1 MKHLFGGAL
10 RHEREAFASIQK
22 NNNSLLLLCTT
33 FMIGFLMT
41 GCQKGSL
48 TAKQE
53 ELQSKTSQSAQNE
66 SNGFGNYTGLAN
78 ETVWELQQA
87 KIATARYNNFENAIA
102 DEYVDINVIVPE
114 MGYHYLKLANLDATF
129 DYAKPEILVYNKE
142 ENGRMKLVALEYA
155 VPISLSPN
163 APPSGFTGTDDDWS
177 VYQGTLWTLHAWVWE
192 FNPDGVFHSTNPLVH
207 LH

>member
-1 MKHLFGGAL
+1 MKHLFSGAL
-10 RHEREAFASIQK
+10 RHDREAYASTRK
-22 NNNSLLLLCTT
+22 NNYSLLLLCTT
-33 FMIGFLMT
+33 VMIGFLMT
-41 GCQKGSL
+41 GCLKGSSTTKL
-48 TAKQE
+48 E
-53 ELQSKTSQSAQNE
+53 EIQSNSTQSTQKD
-66 SNGFGNYTGLAN
+66 GFGNYTGLAA

-87 KIATARYNNFENAIA
+87 KIATARYNNFDNAIA

-114 MGYHYLKLANLDATF
+114 MGYHYLKLANLNATF
-129 DYAKPEILVYNKE
+129 DFAKPEILVYNKE

-163 APPSGFTGTDDDWS
+163 APPSGFTGTDDVWS

-192 FNPDGVFHSTNPLVH
+192 YNPDGVFNPTNPLVH

>member
-1 MKHLFGGAL
+1 
-10 RHEREAFASIQK
+10 
-22 NNNSLLLLCTT
+22 
-33 FMIGFLMT
+33 MIGFLMT
-41 GCQKGSL
+41 GCQKESL
-48 TAKQE
+48 TTKQE
-53 ELQSKTSQSAQNE
+53 EIQNKRGQSIQME
-66 SNGFGNYTGLAN
+66 PNGFGNYTGLAP

-87 KIATARYNNFENAIA
+87 KIATARYNNFDNAIA

-114 MGYHYLKLANLDATF
+114 MGYHYLKLANLNTTF

-163 APPSGFTGTDDDWS
+163 APPSGFTGNDDFWS
-177 VYQGTLWTLHAWVWE
+177 IYQGTLWTLHAWVWE
-192 FNPDGVFHSTNPLVH
+192 FNPDGVFNPTNPLVH